1 MAGRDAD
8 RTRARILKAAEK
20 EFAAHGLAGARVARI
35 AQAARVNQRMLY
47 HYFGSK
53 QGLYEALLLHLD
65 ETFTRQLDP
74 ALDRLEEDPLSA
86 LADAV
91 RHYFDLVS
99 GHPTISR
106 LTLSEVLAHPNRPLS
121 YEFTERDPGMRMLGR
136 VLPLIEQG
144 RKRGQLTDR
153 VNVPLALSFAATICL
168 IYPIISGRLA
178 VFYDMVGISRNARAG
193 FTREQI
199 VNQLL
204 YGVAGPKAKV
214 RRSSP

>member
-35 AQAARVNQRMLY
+35 VRAAGVNQRMLY

-65 ETFTRQLDP
+65 ESLARQMDP
-74 ALDRLEEDPLSA
+74 ALDRLEDDPLSA

-91 RHYFDLVS
+91 RRYFDLVS
-99 GHPTISR
+99 GQPNIGR
-106 LTLSEVLAHPNRPLS
+106 VTLGEVLAHPDRPLS
-121 YEFTERDPGMRMLGR
+121 YEFTERDPGIRMLRR

-153 VNVPLALSFAATICL
+153 VNVPLAVSFAATICL
-168 IYPIISGRLA
+168 MYPILSGRLG
-178 VFYDMVGISRNARAG
+178 VFYDMVGISRRDRAG

-204 YGVAGPKAKV
+204 YGVAGPKAK
-214 RRSSP
+214 R